1 MLPGGSDSL
10 PGSDVSMERPA
21 MHIKRGDRIRIR
33 PEWQD
38 SGDDEFEWIAIED
51 EDGGRVRI
59 APILPEMNFP
69 PNQVV
74 TTNMVEWVAHAS

>member
-1 MLPGGSDSL
+1 M
-10 PGSDVSMERPA
+10 
-21 MHIKRGDRIRIR
+21 IKKGDRVKIK

-38 SGDDEFEWIAIED
+38 KGDDLFLWIAIED

-59 APILPEMNFP
+59 SPIGTGLQLT

-74 TTNMVEWVAHAS
+74 KTSMLEHE

>member
-1 MLPGGSDSL
+1 MHE
-10 PGSDVSMERPA
+10 SMPTR
-21 MHIKRGDRIRIR
+21 IRRGDRLRIR

-38 SGDDEFEWIAIED
+38 PGDDEFTWIALED

-59 APILPEMNFP
+59 APLMPELNFP

-74 TTNMVEWVAHAS
+74 TTGMVEQVEHAL

>member
-1 MLPGGSDSL
+1 MI
-10 PGSDVSMERPA
+10 RA
-21 MHIKRGDRIRIR
+21 GDQVAIR

-38 SGDDEFEWIAIED
+38 PGDEHVKWVALED

-59 APILPEMNFP
+59 QATNLELRFP

-74 TTNMVEWVAHAS
+74 ETFMVDLVKGENHG

>member
-1 MLPGGSDSL
+1 M
-10 PGSDVSMERPA
+10 
-21 MHIKRGDRIRIR
+21 IKKGDTVRIK

-38 SGDDEFEWIAIED
+38 AGDDTLHWIAIED

-59 APILPEMNFP
+59 QPQNTGLRFP

-74 TTNMVEWVAHAS
+74 KTSMLEHE

>member
-1 MLPGGSDSL
+1 M
-10 PGSDVSMERPA
+10 
-21 MHIKRGDRIRIR
+21 IKKGDRVKIK

-38 SGDDEFEWIAIED
+38 KGDDLFLWIAIED

-59 APILPEMNFP
+59 SPIGTGLQLT

-74 TTNMVEWVAHAS
+74 QTSMLEHE

>member
-1 MLPGGSDSL
+1 M
-10 PGSDVSMERPA
+10 
-21 MHIKRGDRIRIR
+21 IKKGDEVRIK

-38 SGDDEFEWIAIED
+38 AGDNTLIWIALED

-59 APILPEMNFP
+59 EPIGTGLSFP

-74 TTNMVEWVAHAS
+74 TTDMLESNE

>member
-1 MLPGGSDSL
+1 M
-10 PGSDVSMERPA
+10 
-21 MHIKRGDRIRIR
+21 IKKGDIVKIR

-38 SGDDEFEWIAIED
+38 PGDDKFTWVAIED

-59 APILPEMNFP
+59 TPVDTGLRFP

-74 TTNMVEWVAHAS
+74 TTDMLVTEKT

>member
-1 MLPGGSDSL
+1 MIRKDDKLK
-10 PGSDVSMERPA
+10 
-21 MHIKRGDRIRIR
+21 IK

-38 SGDDEFEWIAIED
+38 PGDSELIFIALED

-59 APILPEMNFP
+59 GAPGILHSFM

-74 TTNMVEWVAHAS
+74 RVSMVEVQ

>member
-1 MLPGGSDSL
+1 MKAKIKAG
-10 PGSDVSMERPA
+10 DVVK
-21 MHIKRGDRIRIR
+21 IK

-38 SGDDEFEWIAIED
+38 AGDSECVWLALED

-59 APILPEMNFP
+59 EPQIDLPIK

-74 TTNMVEWVAHAS
+74 TTDMLE